1 MRIDSVSSEFPSKC
15 CLIYG
20 LYNNIVGVR
29 RRQNSIHNM
38 YFPRYAVHVW
48 NMHAVARLLWE
59 TYRIDAVPTGC
70 LMYVSCRVV
79 YIYVY
84 SVLMSF
90 LGEMIRK
97 QKYSFPM
104 RRDHA
109 NGPDRRYTA
118 ATMTTRFHVPDK
130 RSAKYSAAHRMA
142 TMNAQSTHT
151 NSVLSLAQQS
161 VAPSSTS
168 LSIAP
173 SGKK

>member
-1 MRIDSVSSEFPSKC
+1 MRIGSISREFPSKC

-20 LYNNIVGVR
+20 SYNNIVGVR
-29 RRQNSIHNM
+29 RRQNSVHNI
-38 YFPRYAVHVW
+38 YFSQYAVCVW
-48 NMHAVARLLWE
+48 NMHSVARLLWE
-59 TYRIDAVPTGC
+59 TYRISLVPTGSLIC
-70 LMYVSCRVV
+70 VTCRVM

-84 SVLMSF
+84 SALMSF
-90 LGEMIRK
+90 SGEMIRK

-130 RSAKYSAAHRMA
+130 RSAKYSAAHRIA
-142 TMNAQSTHT
+142 TTNAQLTHT

-161 VAPSSTS
+161 VAPSSIS
-168 LSIAP
+168 LSTAP